1 MPYLSNHLSRHD
13 GVLGTYLTLNDDLK
27 PCIRIRYTAP
37 MTEDKLYSLMTMDTW
52 TITYSK
58 DDVREEN
65 AKMSFPE
72 MGISIPV
79 TPAK

>member
-1 MPYLSNHLSRHD
+1 M
-13 GVLGTYLTLNDDLK
+13 
-27 PCIRIRYTAP
+27 I
-37 MTEDKLYSLMTMDTW
+37 EDKLYSLMTMDTW